1 VTVFGEWRR
10 RRVRHAL
17 APELRRRVES
27 LARAS
32 RPSHAGEEFALA
44 RFACL
49 DLETTGPR
57 MRVDTIVSIGAI
69 AVQARTVRHD
79 DAFDCIVRQS
89 LVSPVDNILVH
100 RIGGQRQAAGVEP
113 APALLDLLEW
123 IGASVAVGFRAEFD
137 ATVLA
142 REAATRLGLDRMP
155 PFLDLAYVL
164 PALFPDR
171 QNDSL
176 DDWIVDLG
184 LPAPERHDAVAD
196 AYAGAQLLLVALGAA
211 QRVGLRTTADLL
223 DLERAQR
230 WLGKRR

>member
-1 VTVFGEWRR
+1 MAIFGEWRR

-17 APELRRRVES
+17 ATDLRRRVEA

-32 RPSHAGEEFALA
+32 RPSHATEDFALA

-57 MRVDTIVSIGAI
+57 MLVDTIVAIGAI
-69 AVQARTVRHD
+69 AVDARVVRHD
-79 DAFDCIVRQS
+79 DAFTCVLRQTQT
-89 LVSPVDNILVH
+89 SPVDNILVH

-137 ATVLA
+137 ATVLG
-142 REAATRLGLDRMP
+142 REAATRLGLDRLP

-184 LPAPERHDAVAD
+184 LPAIERHDAIAD
-196 AYAGAQLLLVALGAA
+196 AYASAQLLLIAFDAA
-211 QRVGLRTTADLL
+211 QRVGLRTTGDLL